1 MLSLK
6 LLSSIL
12 VYNYTWGSATIRA
25 IFKGGLGVQPTPPKL
40 WQKNVDV
47 TFGQCFAH
55 YQFSV
60 CKLLTVNWL
69 KIQSKWLLSDAW
81 FYALNSPKIVCR
93 LFTALPQTPKLDHG
107 GREGKVE
114 MDGQEGWEG
123 KEGAGEDGKG
133 MKGERGRRDIPLRMK
148 ILDTAVVTI

>member
-1 MLSLK
+1 
-6 LLSSIL
+6 
-12 VYNYTWGSATIRA
+12 
-25 IFKGGLGVQPTPPKL
+25 
-40 WQKNVDV
+40 
-47 TFGQCFAH
+47 
-55 YQFSV
+55 
-60 CKLLTVNWL
+60 
-69 KIQSKWLLSDAW
+69 
-81 FYALNSPKIVCR
+81 

-123 KEGAGEDGKG
+123 KEGAEED